1 MTRQGRMHHKK
12 AKKHILTQD
21 LNHSL
26 TNQCTRFFLHWYL
39 GFKAIALT
47 VPDRNKSNSSYNK
60 TQIRWHYCFTVVIY
74 GKIINNFKVSYFG
87 HMTVVREKRQ
97 YWLLC
102 FPPGVRMIRSL
113 KNVFTLIFLRFSLP
127 FLLVL
132 QNAGSHLPRV
142 SELHGLQDHSPAPLW
157 FSFYFP
163 TRFILKIINRQILM
177 HKHIWTK
184 TPFINRKDSPLH
196 ALQKWH
202 H

>member
-12 AKKHILTQD
+12 AKKQILTQD

-113 KNVFTLIFLRFSLP
+113 KNVFTLIFLQFSLP

-132 QNAGSHLPRV
+132 QNAGSHLPTCLRTTQTTRSLAGASV
-142 SELHGLQDHSPAPLW
+142 ILIL
-157 FSFYFP
+157 FP
-163 TRFILKIINRQILM
+163 NKIYSKNYQQA
-177 HKHIWTK
+177 
-184 TPFINRKDSPLH
+184 NSH
-196 ALQKWH
+196 A
-202 H
+202 